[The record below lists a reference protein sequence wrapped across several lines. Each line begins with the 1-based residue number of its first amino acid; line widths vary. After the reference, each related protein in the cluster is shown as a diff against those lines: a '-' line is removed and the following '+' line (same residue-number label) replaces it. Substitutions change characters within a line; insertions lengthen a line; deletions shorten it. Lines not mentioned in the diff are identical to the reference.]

1 MLEEVTLDRT
11 GSGALTPSEVND
23 TINQNAEIVTQA
35 TRKGEPVTIPGDG
48 AMSGTSIVTPVGRG
62 TTVNSS
68 QINNSL
74 ADKSKELANGAS
86 ATLVPTNGTLGVT
99 NESRRFT
106 KKQLEEAR
114 LANMRKN
121 GRVCTKKTLFESE
134 GEPEFDLGE
143 LVDFCQNNDFF
154 IYIQVPMKGWAPI
167 VINTQE
173 GLRDE
178 ISSDIYNTRP
188 TSFSNEMT
196 DEILQTLSGKIGDLR
211 GIVKVMGTA
220 EDGSK
225 YPYYIVWEN

>member
-1 MLEEVTLDRT
+1 MTLAINTDTNNASEIGTKMTGDEDIKRAMAYTGKDFVAFPKTYKGSQTSPTVTVDYNN
-11 GSGALTPSEVND
+11 GSLNIPAGTPSDAAIRVQNSGS
-23 TINQNAEIVTQA
+23 TNNQST
-35 TRKGEPVTIPGDG
+35 
-48 AMSGTSIVTPVGRG
+48 
-62 TTVNSS
+62 TTVY
-68 QINNSL
+68 
-74 ADKSKELANGAS
+74 
-86 ATLVPTNGTLGVT
+86 
-99 NESRRFT
+99 ESRRFT

-167 VINTQE
+167 VVNTQE

-188 TSFSNEMT
+188 SSFSDEKT
-196 DEILQTLSGKIGDLR
+196 DEILQTLSGKIGGLR